1 MERMKKSSLSDQVAA
16 RIKESILNET
26 YRVGDR
32 IPTEPALM
40 ELFGVSRSTIR
51 EAVRLLINDGILEAR
66 QGSGTYVKQ
75 SAPKNESLESRLKRS
90 AADQVYEVRQII
102 ELEIAR
108 LAARRRTEADLEAME
123 RHLADRRRSGNQGD
137 RAGYVQHDVLFHT
150 ALAAA
155 TKNQV
160 LESLFQDF
168 SRALEDVLD
177 IVTPE
182 WQIKSDE
189 GDFHFRILEAIR
201 DQDEAAAIYWTG
213 KNISGIEQAVKKLKS
228 SES

>member
-1 MERMKKSSLSDQVAA
+1 MPMERMKKSSLSEQVAS
-16 RIKESILNET
+16 RIKSSILDET
-26 YRVGDR
+26 YRVGER

-40 ELFGVSRSTIR
+40 ELFGVSRSTVR
-51 EAVRLLINDGILEAR
+51 EAVRALINEGILETQ

-75 SAPKNESLESRLKRS
+75 KESKNESLENRLKRS

-108 LAARRRTEADLEAME
+108 LAARRRTEQDLRAME
-123 RHLADRRRSGNQGD
+123 THLLNRRIAGDKGD

-160 LESLFQDF
+160 LEGLYQDF
-168 SRALEDVLD
+168 SRGLEDVLD

-182 WQIKSDE
+182 WQIESDQ
-189 GDFHFRILEAIR
+189 GDCHFKILDAVRE
-201 DQDEAAAIYWTG
+201 QDEAAAIYWTG
-213 KNISGIEQAVKKLKS
+213 KNLASIEEALNKTEK
-228 SES
+228 